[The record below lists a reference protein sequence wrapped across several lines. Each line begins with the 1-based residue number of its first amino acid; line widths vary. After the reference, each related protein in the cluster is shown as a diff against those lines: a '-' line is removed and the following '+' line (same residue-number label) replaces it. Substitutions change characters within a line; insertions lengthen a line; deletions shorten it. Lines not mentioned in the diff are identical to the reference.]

1 MEPSPRPEVEHVW
14 RRAALAGL
22 ALRALRIADLEA
34 IAAFLA
40 RGEGYTAT
48 GPPETALEIRASL
61 AGFGESDARAGFI
74 VTAAD
79 AQGPLAFLNYLKR
92 NRLTESF
99 PAGGGLGALAPA
111 VFPPDGR
118 FLHLHDLWVD
128 PSIRRRG
135 VARALKRVLE
145 AEASA
150 RGVGM
155 IYTVT
160 EATHRAVL
168 ELNAELGYVEV
179 YRGPMWDRVE
189 RVGLAKYL

>member
-1 MEPSPRPEVEHVW
+1 MDQRLPPEADAIWQAAGLGELSLRLLRPSDLDAVAE
-14 RRAALAGL
+14 ALAL
-22 ALRALRIADLEA
+22 
-34 IAAFLA
+34 
-40 RGEGYTAT
+40 GEGYTSA
-48 GPPETALEIRASL
+48 GPAETAEDIRASL
-61 AGFGESDARAGFI
+61 AGFGESDAKAGFL
-74 VTAAD
+74 VAA
-79 AQGPLAFLNYLKR
+79 PLAFLNYLER
-92 NRLTESF
+92 NRLTDAF
-99 PAGGGLGALAPA
+99 PAGGGLGALAPS

-135 VARALKRVLE
+135 VGRGLKRLLE

-150 RGVGM
+150 RGVRM

-168 ELNAELGYVEV
+168 DLNAELGYVEV